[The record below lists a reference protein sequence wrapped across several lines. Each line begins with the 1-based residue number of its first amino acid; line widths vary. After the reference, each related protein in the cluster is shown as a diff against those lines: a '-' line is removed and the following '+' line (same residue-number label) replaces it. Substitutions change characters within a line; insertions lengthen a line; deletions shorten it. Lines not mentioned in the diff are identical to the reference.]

1 MNISYEP
8 HFSMEKFNNDI
19 RIQNLVNIC
28 LDNNYGQVFDDI
40 VGAIALP
47 NENAVIDFF
56 DKLEHKYRSAP
67 NFQLF
72 SKYRLIILSLFRDSQ
87 IKNLKGAFLEVLSFK
102 ILEKQHNPYIFCTD
116 CNVIIDSWKSN
127 LTVDIAMESDSSA
140 LCCEC
145 KVPTSKFTWNIFKN
159 LLDIKNQSQNYFSVY
174 AVTLSEQERMDSKK
188 QRINRSVPES
198 IGVIDEVHC
207 ITRENLINFS

>member
-1 MNISYEP
+1 MDEVENKYVLP
-8 HFSMEKFNNDI
+8 DQLRLFLKFKQCI
-19 RIQNLVNIC
+19 LNL
-28 LDNNYGQVFDDI
+28 FDS
-40 VGAIALP
+40 
-47 NENAVIDFF
+47 
-56 DKLEHKYRSAP
+56 H
-67 NFQLF
+67 
-72 SKYRLIILSLFRDSQ
+72 Q

-145 KVPTSKFTWNIFKN
+145 KVPTSKFTWDIFKN

>member
-8 HFSMEKFNNDI
+8 NFSMEKFNNDD

-28 LDNNYGQVFDDI
+28 LDNTHDLVFDDI
-40 VGAIALP
+40 VGAITLP
-47 NENAVIDFF
+47 NENVVIDFF
-56 DKLEHKYRSAP
+56 DKLEHKYLSSP

-72 SKYRLIILSLFRDSQ
+72 SKYKSIILSLFRDSQ

-102 ILEKQHNPYIFCTD
+102 ILEKKHNPNIFSTD
-116 CNVIIDSWKSN
+116 CKVIIDSWKSN
-127 LTVDIAMESDSSA
+127 LTVDIAMESDSFA

-145 KVPTSKFTWNIFKN
+145 KVPTSKFTWDIFKN
-159 LLDIKNQSQNYFSVY
+159 LLDIKDKSQNYFSVY

-188 QRINRSVPES
+188 QRINRSVHES

-207 ITRENLINFS
+207 ITRENLMDFS